1 MIKHVL
7 QKSVSKLK
15 EILQMLTSIG
25 EVKLVSSIREKIYQV
40 EKEKKVE
47 RRKAKEAAN
56 NPEPVFKE
64 VKEPEVEK
72 VVDSGEVKA
81 TPKPV
86 SKKKGRKKK
95 ESQMGKK
102 TKARIPKGIKVFLN
116 YLKTILNKKLCKRW
130 TC

>member
-1 MIKHVL
+1 
-7 QKSVSKLK
+7 
-15 EILQMLTSIG
+15 MLTLIG

-64 VKEPEVEK
+64 VKEPKVEK

-81 TPKPV
+81 TPKVTKPKV
-86 SKKKGRKKK
+86 KKKKKG
-95 ESQMGKK
+95 ESNGKK
-102 TKARIPKGIKVFLN
+102 TKASS
-116 YLKTILNKKLCKRW
+116 
-130 TC
+130 